1 MLPFALRIDTGIL
14 GQARRQCQG
23 RVGATLLDHGEGAIG
38 ITSGWSVDC
47 RCGTAYTA
55 RRERVSSDPSIAGAK
70 IILMDEPTQG
80 TRQRTTPPETRS
92 RAEELMS
99 AAS

>member
-14 GQARRQCQG
+14 GQACRQCQG
-23 RVGATLLDHGEGAIG
+23 RVGATLLDHGERAIG

-47 RCGTAYTA
+47 GCGTAYTA
-55 RRERVSSDPSIAGAK
+55 RRKRVSSDPSIAGAK
-70 IILMDEPTQG
+70 IILMDEEP
-80 TRQRTTPPETRS
+80 
-92 RAEELMS
+92 MS

>member
-1 MLPFALRIDTGIL
+1 M
-14 GQARRQCQG
+14 GQARGQRQG
-23 RVGATLLDHGEGAIG
+23 RIGATLLDHGERAIG
-38 ITSGWSVDC
+38 ITSGWSVDR

-55 RRERVSSDPSIAGAK
+55 RRERVLSDPSIAGAK

-80 TRQRTTPPETRS
+80 PRQRTTPPETRS
-92 RAEELMS
+92 RAEEPMS